1 MLLTHRDA
9 AVLSM
14 TLRSLLQ
21 DKLESKAV
29 IGCHS
34 HGKGPQVDATVGVG
48 VTFGG
53 NCCSSMLNCGSV
65 ETFAPLLELA
75 YVRSFLGGDDIST
88 RCCGYEPGSK
98 YMRLRPRSH
107 SRNSACL
114 IWQIFLT

>member
-1 MLLTHRDA
+1 MYCGVVRQMLLTHRDA

-53 NCCSSMLNCGSV
+53 NCCSSMLNCVTG
-65 ETFAPLLELA
+65 PPI
-75 YVRSFLGGDDIST
+75 GD
-88 RCCGYEPGSK
+88 SK
-98 YMRLRPRSH
+98 LS
-107 SRNSACL
+107 
-114 IWQIFLT
+114 